1 MYLAVAQKQNF
12 SDNFLQVLLQEKRY
26 RSAKAEWDSY
36 QHWLVNRNPSR
47 AEMEKT
53 FGFDTKH
60 ASHLVRLLRMC
71 REILETGEVN
81 VLRKDSEE
89 LRAVRKGGI
98 TYDELVDWAEKEDL
112 ALTFLSKKSPSL
124 RWGDELLL

>member
-1 MYLAVAQKQNF
+1 
-12 SDNFLQVLLQEKRY
+12 
-26 RSAKAEWDSY
+26 
-36 QHWLVNRNPSR
+36 
-47 AEMEKT
+47 MEKT

-112 ALTFLSKKSPSL
+112 ALIFSTN
-124 RWGDELLL
+124 